1 MNLGK
6 LRISRRTVTIAVAFA
21 GLVSLAIGAHAAL
34 NKRSL
39 DAAKAIGTEHTGSI
53 GTTASRVALVIGN
66 GHYPDASAPLAQ
78 PINDARGLTA
88 ALRAK
93 GFDVDVVEDA
103 TKDDMARAIVRLK
116 AKIKPDTVAMLFF
129 GGYGVQVGRESFMIP
144 VDAAIWKEADVRR
157 DGVSIEQVLD
167 AMTEKGAK
175 AKLVVVDA
183 SRRNPYERRFR
194 SYSHGLA
201 PISTPEN
208 ALILTSATPGKVAD
222 DGKGQYSVLVT
233 ELLEQFE
240 FAVRRRQR
248 LQQDPH
254 LRLPR
259 LRRRAGAAGV
269 VVPAGRR
276 PHRRVR
282 PAIRHGI
289 QNKKAPAEAGAFF
302 IVNAVLPPAV
312 CLLRIRAR
320 RHRPHRIA
328 LAQQRAGARHHD
340 VALSQPRGDLD
351 LSGRHQPGLH
361 PPRFDARAPHHL
373 HHGAGGAIE
382 DGGERH
388 RDAAA
393 LPGLDLR
400 AAAMNSPAG
409 GGWW

>member
-1 MNLGK
+1 MNLGQ

-39 DAAKAIGTEHTGSI
+39 DVAKAVGTEQTGSI
-53 GTTASRVALVIGN
+53 GGSANRVALVIGN
-66 GHYPDASAPLAQ
+66 GHYPDASAPLVQ

-116 AKIKPDTVAMLFF
+116 ARIKPDTVAMLFF

-144 VDAAIWKEADVRR
+144 VDAAIWKDADVRR

-201 PISTPEN
+201 PISAPEN

-233 ELLEQFE
+233 ELLN
-240 FAVRRRQR
+240 
-248 LQQDPH
+248 H
-254 LRLPR
+254 LNSQS
-259 LRRRAGAAGV
+259 GAATAFNKTRISVSRASDGEQ
-269 VVPAGRR
+269 VPQVSSSLLED
-276 PHRRVR
+276 VR
-282 PAIRHGI
+282 I
-289 QNKKAPAEAGAFF
+289 
-302 IVNAVLPPAV
+302 
-312 CLLRIRAR
+312 
-320 RHRPHRIA
+320 
-328 LAQQRAGARHHD
+328 
-340 VALSQPRGDLD
+340 
-351 LSGRHQPGLH
+351 
-361 PPRFDARAPHHL
+361 
-373 HHGAGGAIE
+373 GG
-382 DGGERH
+382 
-388 RDAAA
+388 
-393 LPGLDLR
+393 
-400 AAAMNSPAG
+400 
-409 GGWW
+409 

>member
-1 MNLGK
+1 MNLGQ
-6 LRISRRTVTIAVAFA
+6 LRISRRTATIAVAFV

-39 DAAKAIGTEHTGSI
+39 DAAKAIGTEQTGSI
-53 GTTASRVALVIGN
+53 GASASRVALVIGN
-66 GHYPDASAPLAQ
+66 GHYPDASAPLSQ

-201 PISTPEN
+201 PISAPEN

-233 ELLEQFE
+233 ELLNNLDSQS
-240 FAVRRRQR
+240 
-248 LQQDPH
+248 
-254 LRLPR
+254 
-259 LRRRAGAAGV
+259 GAATAFNKTRISVSRASDGEQ
-269 VVPAGRR
+269 VPQVSSSLLED
-276 PHRRVR
+276 VR
-282 PAIRHGI
+282 I
-289 QNKKAPAEAGAFF
+289 
-302 IVNAVLPPAV
+302 
-312 CLLRIRAR
+312 
-320 RHRPHRIA
+320 
-328 LAQQRAGARHHD
+328 
-340 VALSQPRGDLD
+340 
-351 LSGRHQPGLH
+351 
-361 PPRFDARAPHHL
+361 
-373 HHGAGGAIE
+373 GG
-382 DGGERH
+382 
-388 RDAAA
+388 
-393 LPGLDLR
+393 
-400 AAAMNSPAG
+400 
-409 GGWW
+409 

>member
-1 MNLGK
+1 MNLGQ
-6 LRISRRTVTIAVAFA
+6 LCISRRTVTIAIAFA

-39 DAAKAIGTEHTGSI
+39 DAAKAIGTEQTGSI
-53 GTTASRVALVIGN
+53 GATASRVALVIGN

-88 ALRAK
+88 ALRAT

-201 PISTPEN
+201 PISAPEN

-233 ELLEQFE
+233 ELLNNLNSQS
-240 FAVRRRQR
+240 
-248 LQQDPH
+248 
-254 LRLPR
+254 
-259 LRRRAGAAGV
+259 GAASAFNKTRISVSRASDGEQ
-269 VVPAGRR
+269 VPQVSSSLLED
-276 PHRRVR
+276 VR
-282 PAIRHGI
+282 I
-289 QNKKAPAEAGAFF
+289 
-302 IVNAVLPPAV
+302 
-312 CLLRIRAR
+312 
-320 RHRPHRIA
+320 
-328 LAQQRAGARHHD
+328 
-340 VALSQPRGDLD
+340 
-351 LSGRHQPGLH
+351 
-361 PPRFDARAPHHL
+361 
-373 HHGAGGAIE
+373 GG
-382 DGGERH
+382 
-388 RDAAA
+388 
-393 LPGLDLR
+393 
-400 AAAMNSPAG
+400 
-409 GGWW
+409 

>member
-1 MNLGK
+1 MNLGQ

-39 DAAKAIGTEHTGSI
+39 DVAKAVGTEQTGSI
-53 GTTASRVALVIGN
+53 GAAANRIALVIGN
-66 GHYPDASAPLAQ
+66 GHYPDASAPLVQ

-88 ALRAK
+88 ALRAN

-103 TKDDMARAIVRLK
+103 TKDDMARAVVRLK
-116 AKIKPDTVAMLFF
+116 ARIKPDTVAMLFF

-201 PISTPEN
+201 PISAPEN

-233 ELLEQFE
+233 ELLNN
-240 FAVRRRQR
+240 
-248 LQQDPH
+248 LSSPS
-254 LRLPR
+254 
-259 LRRRAGAAGV
+259 GAASAFNKTRISVSRASDGEQ
-269 VVPAGRR
+269 VPQVSSSLLED
-276 PHRRVR
+276 VR
-282 PAIRHGI
+282 I
-289 QNKKAPAEAGAFF
+289 
-302 IVNAVLPPAV
+302 
-312 CLLRIRAR
+312 
-320 RHRPHRIA
+320 
-328 LAQQRAGARHHD
+328 
-340 VALSQPRGDLD
+340 
-351 LSGRHQPGLH
+351 
-361 PPRFDARAPHHL
+361 
-373 HHGAGGAIE
+373 GG
-382 DGGERH
+382 
-388 RDAAA
+388 
-393 LPGLDLR
+393 
-400 AAAMNSPAG
+400 
-409 GGWW
+409 